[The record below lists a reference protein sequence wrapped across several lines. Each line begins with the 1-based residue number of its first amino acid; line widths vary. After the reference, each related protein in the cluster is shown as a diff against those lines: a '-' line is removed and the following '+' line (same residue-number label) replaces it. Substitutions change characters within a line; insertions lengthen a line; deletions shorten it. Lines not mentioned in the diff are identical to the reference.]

1 MPIMYKQPKLGCSDC
16 GQIVGHSM
24 ICSKHFKI
32 PLNKTYDQGYQDGR
46 DSVIPKPMFI
56 GCSECGQISGHTYSC
71 SKNPIDLRSDYQ
83 KGFDDG
89 ERSAGSSGDNGFEYG
104 GE

>member
-1 MPIMYKQPKLGCSDC
+1 MYEFNANACSECGMHTGHAWSCSCRSKSIMRTSDD
-16 GQIVGHSM
+16 
-24 ICSKHFKI
+24 
-32 PLNKTYDQGYQDGR
+32 NNQGGR
-46 DSVIPKPMFI
+46 DLLITKPVSL